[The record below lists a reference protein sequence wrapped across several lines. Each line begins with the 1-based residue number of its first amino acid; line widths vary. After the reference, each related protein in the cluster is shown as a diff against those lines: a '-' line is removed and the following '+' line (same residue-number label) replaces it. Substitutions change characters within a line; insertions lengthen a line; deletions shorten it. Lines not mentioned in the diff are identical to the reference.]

1 MHILVTGGAGF
12 IASHV
17 ATRFMALDHD
27 VTILDDLSSG
37 FRENLP
43 PSMRFVQGDITDQSL
58 VGRLFGQRPFD
69 VVCHHAA
76 QMSVVRSVAEPVF
89 DAQVNVLGT
98 LNLLQQCVQTGVKR
112 FMFSSTGGAL
122 YGEQETFPAA
132 EDHPTRPVSP
142 YGISKLTCEHY
153 INYYHAQHGLL
164 PIIMR
169 YANVYGPRQNPH
181 GEAGVV
187 AIFSRRLAAGGQVTI
202 NGDGLQTR
210 DYIHV
215 DDVVAANVAALNHDG
230 PITFNIGTGI
240 ETDVVTLYGH
250 LLKAANRDSTP
261 HHGPAMPGEQR
272 RSVISPAYAL
282 ETMGWA
288 PQVSLADG
296 LAMTYR
302 SFT

>member
-17 ATRFMALDHD
+17 AARLMELNHE
-27 VTILDDLSSG
+27 VTILDDLTSG
-37 FRENLP
+37 FRDNLP
-43 PSMRFVQGDITDQSL
+43 TGARFVQGEITDQEL
-58 VGRLFGQRPFD
+58 VAQLFGEHTFD

-76 QMSVVRSVAEPVF
+76 QMSVARSVAEPDF
-89 DAQVNVLGT
+89 DARVNVLGT
-98 LNLLQQCVQTGVKR
+98 LNLLQQCVHTAVKR
-112 FMFSSTGGAL
+112 FMFASTGGAL

-164 PIIMR
+164 PNIMR

-187 AIFSRRLAAGGQVTI
+187 AIFSRRLVDGQMVTI

-215 DDVVAANVAALNHDG
+215 DDVVAANVAALNHDA

-250 LLKAANRDSTP
+250 LLTAAGKDSP
-261 HHGPAMPGEQR
+261 PRHGPALPGEQR
-272 RSVISPAYAL
+272 RSVISAAYAQQAL
-282 ETMGWA
+282 GWA
-288 PQVSLADG
+288 PKVALTDG
-296 LAMTYR
+296 LAETYR
-302 SFT
+302 SFS